1 MWFYIILIIIILIL
15 GYFYVNH
22 NIYRSVGKI
31 NKIFSKYSNEPAVFD
46 PKKYQWSVF
55 FRQYW
60 RDILE
65 EYQNYSSQFKI
76 PLHSEINN
84 FVSRCDT
91 QNNWQTLYL
100 RAYNKNTS
108 IVDYF
113 PKTMSLINQCPCT
126 LAFFSVIGPH
136 TKLEPHIGI
145 YKGVLRYHLGLIV
158 PKKWNQCFI
167 NVNGQILHWR
177 DGEDIMF
184 DDMFLHHVENNTD
197 EPRVILFLDIK
208 RDFNNPFLN
217 LMNNFFLQFVKSN
230 DVLKDTIKNV
240 DNYNFSQ

>member
-22 NIYRSVGKI
+22 NIYQSVGKI
-31 NKIFSKYSNEPAVFD
+31 NRIFSKYCNEPAVLN
-46 PKKYQWSVF
+46 PKEYQWSAN

-60 RDILE
+60 YDILT
-65 EYQNYSSQFKI
+65 EYQNYSNKFKI
-76 PLHSEINN
+76 PKHSEINK
-84 FVSRCDT
+84 FVSACDP

-100 RAYNKNTS
+100 RAFNKNTS
-108 IVDYF
+108 IANYF
-113 PKTMSLINQCPCT
+113 PKTMNLINKCPCT

-136 TKLEPHIGI
+136 TKLKPHIGI
-145 YKGVLRYHLGLIV
+145 YKGVLRYHLGLII

-167 NVNGQILHWR
+167 KVDGQTLYWHEG
-177 DGEDIMF
+177 DDIMF

-197 EPRVILFLDIK
+197 EPRIILFLDIK

-217 LMNNFFLQFVKSN
+217 LINNFLLQFVKSN
-230 DVLKDTIKNV
+230 DVLKETIKNV